1 MTDLRK
7 VRPFLNFPV
16 IVLLNELLLKAMLFE
31 IMSKLPKKTQ
41 KKHKKGQKKMEIT

>member
-7 VRPFLNFPV
+7 VRPFLNFIV

-31 IMSKLPKKTQ
+31 IMSKLQKKTKKTQ
-41 KKHKKGQKKMEIT
+41 KRQKKMEIT